1 MSEHDAVSD
10 GIKVCVVLK
19 GPTGCRIQI
28 SLDPT
33 ISTGL
38 KGEKMGVE

>member
-1 MSEHDAVSD
+1 MLVSD
-10 GIKVCVVLK
+10 SIKVYKVLK

-28 SLDPT
+28 SLDLT
-33 ISTGL
+33 ISTVL